1 MKMVCFASISN
12 HIFHF
17 FVTQIML
24 ATNDN
29 SVEIGCSQSSTSFAD
44 IIINND
50 NAVADG
56 LISGF
61 AQFVHDP
68 KYLKE
73 FVSVFN
79 RQMIPEKF
87 ADAVINRRID
97 TQELNNI
104 WDFPLNLT
112 CPATVPVPWTIVD
125 ATVKAK
131 TAAVQWEFNLMR
143 IVDFIGRNYCRI
155 VLPEVDTTIVMD
167 QAVRAGRNN
176 GGVERMSDKRHMY
189 LGAWH
194 RDLIPRIIKEVEFY
208 PRSNSHKLFTYSGYD
223 IFVHN
228 MLFGNAMKKLNDLMA
243 GEDAFEIVYD
253 PYAVHGSALGLAS
266 YKGVDDGT
274 SPYDITAV
282 TTTPAGTSPNV
293 QIGAAGTGVQVSGF
307 NNKFIYDSFMDGPE
321 FASVYRRGVWYEAPM
336 FKNYACRHSIHS
348 RRFVH
353 AAKVITFPLDIL
365 PFSYSIASALPS
377 AAIAGDCGFIS
388 IKLHPDWFNRAF
400 YLTKLADVPLLHPIV
415 NHTHYVENDVVY
427 VPGLEQKI
435 IDGKI
440 ADTTTLSLTKVTAN
454 DWIKGW
460 VNPLSI
466 GRFGNSVFEFQLRA
480 QSGEV
485 NIDAG
490 DYLHPGTIPNA
501 GNIVNGY
508 PANLMEGIVYSVNQ
522 PVNSSGDLLQQNNTL
537 LANGLNGPG
546 AGSGTALTAD
556 VWGSV
561 AKNFATNQIGGVVNT
576 STTNDYSGISDLDE
590 YLGMFDVNIKAP
602 SEVDT
607 GFYASFEANIG
618 LKLLQ
623 VGYQTLPC
631 IREFLSKLPNIYMT
645 TEWSTLDVDIN
656 TTQFDI
662 NNDLYIQGILFWFL
676 PQDNNGVESMRLY
689 PHHLINHEMPV
700 IPGIRLTN
708 EQAQG
713 TTIYTWDMMNELT
726 PHILGCEQPLL
737 ENIGLVAFTSKLA
750 ANSMP
755 YAYYDSNIAGYLKCT
770 ILPPSDSATAVAQ
783 QTGTVVNLK
792 AGKLKVISFG
802 TNGVALV
809 NLNLFRLIF

>member
-1 MKMVCFASISN
+1 
-12 HIFHF
+12 
-17 FVTQIML
+17 
-24 ATNDN
+24 
-29 SVEIGCSQSSTSFAD
+29 
-44 IIINND
+44 
-50 NAVADG
+50 
-56 LISGF
+56 
-61 AQFVHDP
+61 
-68 KYLKE
+68 
-73 FVSVFN
+73 
-79 RQMIPEKF
+79 
-87 ADAVINRRID
+87 
-97 TQELNNI
+97 
-104 WDFPLNLT
+104 
-112 CPATVPVPWTIVD
+112 
-125 ATVKAK
+125 
-131 TAAVQWEFNLMR
+131 
-143 IVDFIGRNYCRI
+143 
-155 VLPEVDTTIVMD
+155 
-167 QAVRAGRNN
+167 
-176 GGVERMSDKRHMY
+176 
-189 LGAWH
+189 
-194 RDLIPRIIKEVEFY
+194 
-208 PRSNSHKLFTYSGYD
+208 
-223 IFVHN
+223 

-274 SPYDITAV
+274 SGYNLEKASAV
-282 TTTPAGTSPNV
+282 TPDIMAS
-293 QIGAAGTGVQVSGF
+293 GTGVLVSGF
-307 NNKFIYDSFMDGPE
+307 NNKFIYDSFMDGKE

-336 FKNYACRHSIHS
+336 FKNYGCRHSIHS

-388 IKLHPDWFNRAF
+388 IKLHPDWFDRAF
-400 YLTKLADVPLLHPIV
+400 YLTRLSDIPLLHPLV
-415 NHTHYVENDVVY
+415 NHTHYAQNDAVF
-427 VPGLEQKI
+427 VPGLEKKI
-435 IDGKI
+435 ERGEVTGNV
-440 ADTTTLSLTKVTAN
+440 ALTRVPEN
-454 DWIKGW
+454 NWLIGW

-466 GRFGNSVFEFQLRA
+466 GRFGNNVFETVLRA
-480 QSGEV
+480 AGSTNANVPADDLMHSGM
-485 NIDAG
+485 
-490 DYLHPGTIPNA
+490 IPNT

-508 PANLMEGIVYSVNQ
+508 PANVMEGIVYSVNQ
-522 PVNSSGDLLQQNNTL
+522 PVNPDTGAVYDNGQTFLQH
-537 LANGLNGPG
+537 GFPG
-546 AGSGTALTAD
+546 AGVTGGVNA
-556 VWGSV
+556 VWGNV
-561 AKNFATNQIGGVVNT
+561 APAFASGRVGGTTNT
-576 STTNDYSGISDLDE
+576 STTNDYSDIESMDD
-590 YLGMFDVNIKAP
+590 YLGMFDVNIKRP
-602 SEVDT
+602 SQVDT
-607 GFYASFEANIG
+607 SFYASFESNIG

-676 PQDNNGVESMRLY
+676 PQDLNGVDSMRLY
-689 PHHLINHEMPV
+689 PHQLINHEMPV

-770 ILPPSDSATAVAQ
+770 ILPPSESSTAVAQ

>member
-1 MKMVCFASISN
+1 
-12 HIFHF
+12 
-17 FVTQIML
+17 ML

-155 VLPEVDTTIVMD
+155 VLPEVDTTGVMD
-167 QAVRAGRNN
+167 EAVRNN
-176 GGVERMSDKRHMY
+176 TALRMADKRHMY

-274 SPYDITAV
+274 SIYNLQSAG
-282 TTTPAGTSPNV
+282 PASPNINV
-293 QIGAAGTGVQVSGF
+293 ASAGTGVLVSGF
-307 NNKFIYDSFMDGPE
+307 NNKFIYDSFMDGKE
-321 FASVYRRGVWYEAPM
+321 FAQVYRRGVWYEAPM
-336 FKNYACRHSIHS
+336 FKNYGCRHSIHS

-388 IKLHPDWFNRAF
+388 IKLHPDWFDRAF
-400 YLTKLADVPLLHPIV
+400 YLTRLADIPLLHPIV
-415 NHTHYVENDVVY
+415 NHTHYDVGNVVY
-427 VPGLEQKI
+427 VPQLEKQI
-435 IDGKI
+435 NDGTI
-440 ADTTTLSLTKVTAN
+440 SATEPLNLTRVTGN
-454 DWIKGW
+454 DWIRGW

-466 GRFGNSVFEFQLRA
+466 GRFGDYTFQVKLRVPTDDEGNVQEGA
-480 QSGEV
+480 TATV
-485 NIDAG
+485 NPS
-490 DYLHPGTIPNA
+490 DYLHQGTISNT
-501 GNIVNGY
+501 GNIINGY
-508 PANLMEGIVYSVNQ
+508 PANVMEGIVYSVNQ
-522 PVNSSGDLLQQNNTL
+522 PVDITGAQLTGNLLQ
-537 LANGLNGPG
+537 NGLPGYGAGTTSLPAGPG
-546 AGSGTALTAD
+546 FNWGRVEKTFAGNVVGGT
-556 VWGSV
+556 
-561 AKNFATNQIGGVVNT
+561 INT
-576 STTNDYSGISDLDE
+576 STTNDYSDVESMDD
-590 YLGMFDVNIKAP
+590 YLGMFDVNIKRP
-602 SEVDT
+602 SQVDT
-607 GFYASFEANIG
+607 SFYASFESNIG

-676 PQDNNGVESMRLY
+676 PQDLNGVDSMRLY
-689 PHHLINHEMPV
+689 PHQLINHEMPV

-770 ILPPSDSATAVAQ
+770 ILPPSESSTAVAQ

>member
-1 MKMVCFASISN
+1 
-12 HIFHF
+12 
-17 FVTQIML
+17 ML

-131 TAAVQWEFNLMR
+131 TASVQWEFNLMR

-155 VLPEVDTTIVMD
+155 VLPEVDTTAVMD
-167 QAVRAGRNN
+167 SAVRNN
-176 GGVERMSDKRHMY
+176 KAVKMGDKNHMY

-194 RDLIPRIIKEVEFY
+194 RDLIPRIVKEVEFY

-243 GEDAFEIVYD
+243 GEDAFELVYD

-266 YKGVDDGT
+266 YKGVDDGNAQT
-274 SPYDITAV
+274 FAKVANTAV
-282 TTTPAGTSPNV
+282 NYTAE
-293 QIGAAGTGVQVSGF
+293 ADGVQVAGF
-307 NNKFIYDSFMDGPE
+307 TNKFIYDSFMDGAE
-321 FASVYRRGVWYEAPM
+321 FASVYRRGVWYEAPIA
-336 FKNYACRHSIHS
+336 KNYACRHSIHS

-388 IKLHPDWFNRAF
+388 IKLHPNWFDRAF
-400 YLTKLADVPLLHPIV
+400 YLTKLSDVPLLHPIV
-415 NHTHYVENDVVY
+415 NHVHYEQGDVIY

-435 IDGKI
+435 NAGQIND
-440 ADTTTLSLTKVTAN
+440 ATLQLKTVAASDVL
-454 DWIKGW
+454 IGW

-466 GRFGNSVFEFQLRA
+466 GRFGDKVFQSFRA
-480 QSGEV
+480 QSGDATV
-485 NIDAG
+485 NTA
-490 DYLHPGTIPNA
+490 DYAHPGTIPNE
-501 GNIVNGY
+501 GNLIGGY

-522 PVNSSGDLLQQNNTL
+522 LGSNQGAVGINNMPGPAVGTAFSSGDIST
-537 LANGLNGPG
+537 GW
-546 AGSGTALTAD
+546 GTANKL
-556 VWGSV
+556 
-561 AKNFATNQIGGVVNT
+561 FAQNVVGGNT
-576 STTNDYSGISDLDE
+576 SITNDYSGVQTIEE
-590 YLGMFDVNIKAP
+590 YLGMFDVNIKIP
-602 SEVDT
+602 SQVDPT
-607 GFYASFEANIG
+607 FYASFADNIG

-645 TEWSTLDVDIN
+645 TEWSTLEQDIN

-676 PQDNNGVESMRLY
+676 PVDTNGIESMRLY

-770 ILPPSDSATAVAQ
+770 LLPPSESSTSVAQ
-783 QTGTVVNLK
+783 QTNTVVNLK
-792 AGKLKVISFG
+792 AGKLRVISFG

>member
-1 MKMVCFASISN
+1 
-12 HIFHF
+12 
-17 FVTQIML
+17 ML

-155 VLPEVDTTIVMD
+155 VLPEVDTTVVMD
-167 QAVRAGRNN
+167 QQVRAGVNN
-176 GGVERMSDKRHMY
+176 GGVARMTDKRHMY

-274 SPYDITAV
+274 SDYNIKPVNEY
-282 TTTPAGTSPNV
+282 AGAV
-293 QIGAAGTGVQVSGF
+293 QIGEAGTGVLVSGF

-336 FKNYACRHSIHS
+336 VKNYACRHSIHS

-400 YLTKLADVPLLHPIV
+400 YLTKLADIPLLHPLV
-415 NHTHYVENDVVY
+415 NHTHYVAGDALY
-427 VPGLEQKI
+427 SPALEQQYMSGVLE
-435 IDGKI
+435 GKSFNGSTVL
-440 ADTTTLSLTKVTAN
+440 AVVPKAEGTQSPGS
-454 DWIKGW
+454 WIQGW

-466 GRFGNSVFEFQLRA
+466 GRFGDKFFNTQLRNWA
-480 QSGEV
+480 ADGKATVTGAENV
-485 NIDAG
+485 TG
-490 DYLHPGTIPNA
+490 DQIFGDGTMPNA

-522 PVNSSGDLLQQNNTL
+522 PITVNDDGTKTPINPGLTMSV
-537 LANGLNGPG
+537 NGSPAPG
-546 AGSGTALTAD
+546 YFKGA
-556 VWGSV
+556 WGST
-561 AKNFATNQIGGVVNT
+561 AKNFASAQVGGIVNT
-576 STTNDYSGISDLDE
+576 SITNDYSGVSDLDD

-676 PQDNNGVESMRLY
+676 PQDKNGIDSMRLY

>member
-1 MKMVCFASISN
+1 
-12 HIFHF
+12 
-17 FVTQIML
+17 ML

-155 VLPEVDTTIVMD
+155 VLPEVDTTVVMD
-167 QAVRAGRNN
+167 QAVRAGVN
-176 GGVERMSDKRHMY
+176 GGGVARMTNKRHMY

-274 SPYDITAV
+274 TGYNLASYANPSPTIQK
-282 TTTPAGTSPNV
+282 TTSGGNL
-293 QIGAAGTGVQVSGF
+293 VSGF
-307 NNKFIYDSFMDGPE
+307 NNKFIYDSFMDGKE
-321 FASVYRRGVWYEAPM
+321 FAAVYRRGVWYEAPM

-400 YLTKLADVPLLHPIV
+400 YLTRLSDIPLLHPVV
-415 NHTHYVENDVVY
+415 NHTHYEPDDAIY
-427 VPGLEQKI
+427 IPGLEEWISAGGDPSTFVINSGGQS
-435 IDGKI
+435 
-440 ADTTTLSLTKVTAN
+440 ATVPQATRLTDK
-454 DWIKGW
+454 DWMIGW

-466 GRFGNSVFEFQLRA
+466 GRYGNETFTKALRGHWSSENNTA
-480 QSGEV
+480 QAAATAADMVHDGM
-485 NIDAG
+485 
-490 DYLHPGTIPNA
+490 LPNA

-508 PANLMEGIVYSVNQ
+508 PANLMEGIVYSVNS
-522 PVNSSGDLLQQNNTL
+522 PVDGQSYYDKMGKPAPSIG
-537 LANGLNGPG
+537 NGSTVYGKY
-546 AGSGTALTAD
+546 TAD
-556 VWGSV
+556 FVGAQV
-561 AKNFATNQIGGVVNT
+561 GGMVNT
-576 STTNDYSGISDLDE
+576 SITNDYSTVDDLDE
-590 YLGMFDVNIKAP
+590 YLGMFDVHIKAP

-662 NNDLYIQGILFWFL
+662 NNDLYIQGILFWFI
-676 PQDNNGVESMRLY
+676 PQDKNGIDSMRLY

-770 ILPPSDSATAVAQ
+770 ILPPSESATAVAQ

>member
-1 MKMVCFASISN
+1 
-12 HIFHF
+12 
-17 FVTQIML
+17 ML

-155 VLPEVDTTIVMD
+155 VLPEVDTTGVMD
-167 QAVRAGRNN
+167 SAVRSNKVAKMG
-176 GGVERMSDKRHMY
+176 DKNHMY

-194 RDLIPRIIKEVEFY
+194 RDLIPRIVKEVEFY

-243 GEDAFEIVYD
+243 GEDAFELVYD

-266 YKGVDDGT
+266 YKGVDDGNAQVFNIPTDT
-274 SPYDITAV
+274 SINYEKAE
-282 TTTPAGTSPNV
+282 
-293 QIGAAGTGVQVSGF
+293 TGVQVSGF
-307 NNKFIYDSFMDGPE
+307 TNKFIYDSFMDGAE
-321 FASVYRRGVWYEAPM
+321 FASVYRRGVWYEAPIA
-336 FKNYACRHSIHS
+336 KNYACRHSIHS

-388 IKLHPDWFNRAF
+388 IKLHTNWFDRAF
-400 YLTKLADVPLLHPIV
+400 YLTKLSDIPLLHPIV
-415 NHTHYVENDVVY
+415 NHVHYETGDVIY

-435 IDGKI
+435 NAGEINE
-440 ADTTTLSLTKVTAN
+440 TSLNLKTVVAN
-454 DWIKGW
+454 DVLLGW

-466 GRFGNSVFEFQLRA
+466 GRFGDRVFQTFRGQT
-480 QSGEV
+480 GEV
-485 NIDAG
+485 AVDV
-490 DYLHPGTIPNA
+490 DKYVHPGTIPNE
-501 GNIVNGY
+501 GNLIGGY

-522 PVNSSGDLLQQNNTL
+522 LGANQQHVGIHNM
-537 LANGLNGPG
+537 PG
-546 AGSGTALTAD
+546 AQVGNAVPTGDDLNTKWGFASKTFSANLISG
-556 VWGSV
+556 
-561 AKNFATNQIGGVVNT
+561 NT
-576 STTNDYSGISDLDE
+576 SITNDYSNIQSIDD
-590 YLGMFDVNIKAP
+590 YLGMFDVNIKIP
-602 SEVDT
+602 SDVDPT
-607 GFYASFEANIG
+607 FYASFIDNIG

-645 TEWSTLDVDIN
+645 TEWSTLEQDIN

-676 PQDNNGVESMRLY
+676 PVDKNGIESMRLY

-770 ILPPSDSATAVAQ
+770 ILPPSESATAVAQ
-783 QTGTVVNLK
+783 QTNTIVNLK
-792 AGKLKVISFG
+792 AGKLRVISFG

>member
-1 MKMVCFASISN
+1 
-12 HIFHF
+12 
-17 FVTQIML
+17 ML

-155 VLPEVDTTIVMD
+155 VLPEVDTTCVMD
-167 QAVRAGRNN
+167 QAVRAGKNA
-176 GGVERMSDKRHMY
+176 GGVERMTDKRHMY

-228 MLFGNAMKKLNDLMA
+228 MLFGNTMKKLNDLMA

-266 YKGVDDGT
+266 YKGVDDGNA
-274 SPYDITAV
+274 PEVKLNPGYL
-282 TTTPAGTSPNV
+282 NV
-293 QIGAAGTGVQVSGF
+293 AGAANTGALVSGF

-321 FASVYRRGVWYEAPM
+321 FASIYRRGVWYEAPM

-400 YLTKLADVPLLHPIV
+400 YLTKLADIPLLHPIV
-415 NHTHYVENDVVY
+415 NHTHYENGDVAY
-427 VPGLEQKI
+427 IPGLENMSESAI
-435 IDGKI
+435 SGARINMIGTGGNRDPRR
-440 ADTTTLSLTKVTAN
+440 
-454 DWIKGW
+454 GW

-466 GRFGNSVFEFQLRA
+466 GRYGDQTFETQYRVGAQGTTPSVSDQATFQ
-480 QSGEV
+480 
-485 NIDAG
+485 DH
-490 DYLHPGTIPNA
+490 DYVIPNT

-522 PVNSSGDLLQQNNTL
+522 PAGNTEFYTGAFGAVDNASSTI
-537 LANGLNGPG
+537 
-546 AGSGTALTAD
+546 
-556 VWGSV
+556 WGGQS
-561 AKNFATNQIGGVVNT
+561 AKIFASAQIGGTVNT
-576 STTNDYSGISDLDE
+576 SVTNDYSGISDLDD

-607 GFYASFEANIG
+607 SFYASFEANIG

-676 PQDNNGVESMRLY
+676 PQDKNGIESMRLY
-689 PHHLINHEMPV
+689 PHQLINHEMPV

-770 ILPPSDSATAVAQ
+770 ILPPSESATAVAQ

>member
-1 MKMVCFASISN
+1 
-12 HIFHF
+12 
-17 FVTQIML
+17 ML

-29 SVEIGCSQSSTSFAD
+29 SIEIGCSQSSTSFAD

-131 TAAVQWEFNLMR
+131 TASVQWEFNLMR

-155 VLPEVDTTIVMD
+155 VLPEVDTTYIID
-167 QAVRAGRNN
+167 EAVRATPAL
-176 GGVERMSDKRHMY
+176 RMADKRHMY

-228 MLFGNAMKKLNDLMA
+228 MLFGNTMKKLNDLMA

-274 SPYDITAV
+274 STYNIQAV
-282 TTTPAGTSPNV
+282 SATSPNV
-293 QIGAAGTGVQVSGF
+293 QISGTTGVQVSGF
-307 NNKFIYDSFMDGPE
+307 NNKFIYDSFMDGKE
-321 FASVYRRGVWYEAPM
+321 FAQVYRRGVWYEAPM
-336 FKNYACRHSIHS
+336 VKNYACRHSIHS

-388 IKLHPDWFNRAF
+388 IKLYPDWFDRAF
-400 YLTKLADVPLLHPIV
+400 YLTKLADIPLLHPLV
-415 NHTHYVENDVVY
+415 NHTHYETGDVVY
-427 VPGLEQKI
+427 VPGLEKKVENGTVTGTI
-435 IDGKI
+435 T
-440 ADTTTLSLTKVTAN
+440 AATRVTAS
-454 DWIKGW
+454 DWIAGW

-466 GRFGNSVFEFQLRA
+466 GRFGNNTFETVLRA
-480 QSGEV
+480 
-485 NIDAG
+485 AG
-490 DYLHPGTIPNA
+490 ATDNANVPAEDFVHDGTIPNT
-501 GNIVNGY
+501 GNVVNGY

-522 PVNSSGDLLQQNNTL
+522 PINPSGTALGSNATLLQ
-537 LANGLNGPG
+537 NGLVGPG
-546 AGSGTALTAD
+546 AGAGSAMTSANWGTLQ
-556 VWGSV
+556 
-561 AKNFATNQIGGVVNT
+561 KNFAGNVVGGMMNT
-576 STTNDYSGISDLDE
+576 STTNDYSDVESMDD
-590 YLGMFDVNIKAP
+590 YLGMFDVNIKRP
-602 SEVDT
+602 SQVDQS
-607 GFYASFEANIG
+607 FFASFESNIG

-645 TEWSTLDVDIN
+645 TEWSTLDIDIN

-676 PQDNNGVESMRLY
+676 PQDINGVDSMRLY
-689 PHHLINHEMPV
+689 PHQLINHEMPV

-770 ILPPSDSATAVAQ
+770 ILPPSESATAVAQ

>member
-1 MKMVCFASISN
+1 
-12 HIFHF
+12 
-17 FVTQIML
+17 ML

-29 SVEIGCSQSSTSFAD
+29 SIEIGCSQSSTSFAD

-131 TAAVQWEFNLMR
+131 TASVQWEFNLMR

-155 VLPEVDTTIVMD
+155 VLPEVDTTNIFD
-167 QAVRAGRNN
+167 EDVRANPAL
-176 GGVERMSDKRHMY
+176 RMADKRHMY

-228 MLFGNAMKKLNDLMA
+228 MLFGNTMKKLNDLMA

-274 SPYDITAV
+274 STYNIQQ
-282 TTTPAGTSPNV
+282 AGATSPNV
-293 QIGAAGTGVQVSGF
+293 AIGGTGVQVSGF
-307 NNKFIYDSFMDGPE
+307 NNKFIYDSFMDGKE
-321 FASVYRRGVWYEAPM
+321 FAQVYRRGVWFEAPM
-336 FKNYACRHSIHS
+336 VKNYACRHSIHS

-388 IKLHPDWFNRAF
+388 IKLHPDWFDRAF
-400 YLTKLADVPLLHPIV
+400 YLTRLADVPLLHPIV
-415 NHTHYVENDVVY
+415 NHTHYDVGNVVY
-427 VPGLEQKI
+427 VPGLEKKI
-435 IDGKI
+435 VDGTI
-440 ADTTTLSLTKVTAN
+440 TAETLTLNRVAAG
-454 DWIKGW
+454 DWIQGW

-466 GRFGNSVFEFQLRA
+466 GRFGDYTFQTKLRVPTDA
-480 QSGEV
+480 DGNV
-485 NIDAG
+485 VAG
-490 DYLHPGTIPNA
+490 DTAAVAPGDYAHPGTISNT
-501 GNIVNGY
+501 GNVVNGY

-522 PVNSSGDLLQQNNTL
+522 PVDVKGNVLGNGSTFLQ
-537 LANGLNGPG
+537 NGLPGYG
-546 AGSGTALTAD
+546 AGTATPQAAPGFG
-556 VWGSV
+556 WGSV
-561 AKNFATNQIGGVVNT
+561 AKNFAGNVVGGMMNT
-576 STTNDYSGISDLDE
+576 STTNDYSDVESMDD
-590 YLGMFDVNIKAP
+590 YLGMFDVNIKRP
-602 SEVDT
+602 SQVDQT
-607 GFYASFEANIG
+607 FFASFESNIG

-645 TEWSTLDVDIN
+645 TEWSTLDIDIN

-676 PQDNNGVESMRLY
+676 PQDLNGIDSMRLY
-689 PHHLINHEMPV
+689 PHQLINHEMPV

-770 ILPPSDSATAVAQ
+770 ILPPSESATAVAQ

>member
-1 MKMVCFASISN
+1 
-12 HIFHF
+12 
-17 FVTQIML
+17 ML

-131 TAAVQWEFNLMR
+131 TASVQWEFNLMR

-155 VLPEVDTTIVMD
+155 VLPEVDTTGVMD
-167 QAVRAGRNN
+167 SAVRSNKVAKMG
-176 GGVERMSDKRHMY
+176 DKNHMY

-194 RDLIPRIIKEVEFY
+194 RDLIPRIVKEVEFY

-243 GEDAFEIVYD
+243 GEDAFELVYD

-266 YKGVDDGT
+266 YKGVDDGNAQT
-274 SPYDITAV
+274 FEKVTDTAV
-282 TTTPAGTSPNV
+282 NYTT
-293 QIGAAGTGVQVSGF
+293 AADGVQVSGF
-307 NNKFIYDSFMDGPE
+307 TNKFIYDSFMDGAE
-321 FASVYRRGVWYEAPM
+321 FASVYRRGVWYEAPIA
-336 FKNYACRHSIHS
+336 KNYACRHSIHS

-388 IKLHPDWFNRAF
+388 IKLHDNWFNRAF
-400 YLTKLADVPLLHPIV
+400 YLTKLSDVPLLHPIV
-415 NHTHYVENDVVY
+415 NHVHYEAGDVIY

-435 IDGKI
+435 NAGQIND
-440 ADTTTLSLTKVTAN
+440 ASLNLKTVAEG
-454 DWIKGW
+454 DVLRGW

-466 GRFGNSVFEFQLRA
+466 GRFGDRVFQSFRNQTPGGDVSVNTA
-480 QSGEV
+480 
-485 NIDAG
+485 
-490 DYLHPGTIPNA
+490 DYAHPGTIPNE
-501 GNIVNGY
+501 GNLVGGY

-522 PVNSSGDLLQQNNTL
+522 LGSQQDVVGINNRPGPAVGAPFQAAN
-537 LANGLNGPG
+537 LATGWGI
-546 AGSGTALTAD
+546 AD
-556 VWGSV
+556 
-561 AKNFATNQIGGVVNT
+561 KKFAENVIGGNT
-576 STTNDYSGISDLDE
+576 SITNEYSSIQSIEE
-590 YLGMFDVNIKAP
+590 YLGMFDVNIKIP
-602 SEVDT
+602 SQIDPT
-607 GFYASFEANIG
+607 FYASFADNIG

-645 TEWSTLDVDIN
+645 TEWSTLEQDIN

-676 PQDNNGVESMRLY
+676 PVDTNGIESMRIY

-770 ILPPSDSATAVAQ
+770 ILPPSESSTTVAQ
-783 QTGTVVNLK
+783 QTNTVVNLK
-792 AGKLKVISFG
+792 AGKLRVISFG

>member
-1 MKMVCFASISN
+1 
-12 HIFHF
+12 
-17 FVTQIML
+17 ML

-155 VLPEVDTTIVMD
+155 VLPEVDTTGIMD
-167 QAVRAGRNN
+167 EAVRNN
-176 GGVERMSDKRHMY
+176 TALRMADKRHMY

-274 SPYDITAV
+274 SGYNLQRATIGTAGSATIGGPNIGV
-282 TTTPAGTSPNV
+282 AG
-293 QIGAAGTGVQVSGF
+293 AGTGVLVSGF
-307 NNKFIYDSFMDGPE
+307 NNKFIYDSFMDGKE
-321 FASVYRRGVWYEAPM
+321 FAQVYRRGVWYEAPM

-388 IKLHPDWFNRAF
+388 IKLHPDWFDRAF
-400 YLTKLADVPLLHPIV
+400 YLTKLSDVPLLHPLV
-415 NHTHYVENDVVY
+415 NHTHYVAGDAVF
-427 VPGLEQKI
+427 VPGLEKKI
-435 IDGKI
+435 EKGEVTGQVPLTRVPG
-440 ADTTTLSLTKVTAN
+440 AEDTDATGQWL
-454 DWIKGW
+454 IGW

-466 GRFGNSVFEFQLRA
+466 GRFGNYTFENVLRA
-480 QSGEV
+480 AGLPSNGEDTVSANNLMHSGM
-485 NIDAG
+485 
-490 DYLHPGTIPNA
+490 IPNS

-508 PANLMEGIVYSVNQ
+508 PANVMEGIVYSVNQ
-522 PVNSSGDLLQQNNTL
+522 PVDSTGAAYTQGSFLQ
-537 LANGLNGPG
+537 NGFPG
-546 AGSGTALTAD
+546 AGVGTEVNG
-556 VWGSV
+556 VWGQNV
-561 AKNFATNQIGGVVNT
+561 ADFANARIGGTYNT
-576 STTNDYSGISDLDE
+576 STTNDYNDVDTLDD
-590 YLGMFDVNIKAP
+590 YLGMFDVNIKRP
-602 SEVDT
+602 SQVDT
-607 GFYASFEANIG
+607 SFYASFESNIG

-676 PQDNNGVESMRLY
+676 PQDLNGVDSMRLY
-689 PHHLINHEMPV
+689 PHQLINHEMPV

-770 ILPPSDSATAVAQ
+770 ILPPSESATAVAQ

>member
-1 MKMVCFASISN
+1 
-12 HIFHF
+12 
-17 FVTQIML
+17 ML

-131 TAAVQWEFNLMR
+131 TASVQWEFNLMR

-155 VLPEVDTTIVMD
+155 VLPEVDTTAVMD
-167 QAVRAGRNN
+167 SAVRNN
-176 GGVERMSDKRHMY
+176 RAVKMGDKNHMY

-194 RDLIPRIIKEVEFY
+194 RDLIPRIVKEVEFY

-243 GEDAFEIVYD
+243 GEDAFELVYD

-266 YKGVDDGT
+266 YKGVDDGNSQT
-274 SPYDITAV
+274 FIRPTDASINYEKSD
-282 TTTPAGTSPNV
+282 
-293 QIGAAGTGVQVSGF
+293 TGVQVAGF
-307 NNKFIYDSFMDGPE
+307 TSKFIYDSFMDGAE
-321 FASVYRRGVWYEAPM
+321 FASVYRRGVWYEAPIA
-336 FKNYACRHSIHS
+336 KNYACRHSIHS

-388 IKLHPDWFNRAF
+388 IKLHPNWFDRAF
-400 YLTKLADVPLLHPIV
+400 YLTKLSDVPLLHPIV
-415 NHTHYVENDVVY
+415 NHVHYEAGDVIY

-435 IDGKI
+435 NAGQ
-440 ADTTTLSLTKVTAN
+440 VNETALNLKTVVEN
-454 DWIKGW
+454 DVLLGW

-466 GRFGNSVFEFQLRA
+466 GRFGDRVFQTFRGNT
-480 QSGEV
+480 GEV
-485 NIDAG
+485 SVDV
-490 DYLHPGTIPNA
+490 DKYVHPGTIPNE
-501 GNIVNGY
+501 GNLIGGY

-522 PVNSSGDLLQQNNTL
+522 LGATQQAVGIHNM
-537 LANGLNGPG
+537 PG
-546 AGSGTALTAD
+546 AQVGLAAPTAEELSSKWGTAAKSFAS
-556 VWGSV
+556 SV
-561 AKNFATNQIGGVVNT
+561 IGGNT
-576 STTNDYSGISDLDE
+576 SITNDYSGVQSIEE
-590 YLGMFDVNIKAP
+590 YLGMFDVNIKIP
-602 SEVDT
+602 SQVDPT
-607 GFYASFEANIG
+607 FYASFADNIG

-645 TEWSTLDVDIN
+645 TEWSTLEQDIN

-676 PQDNNGVESMRLY
+676 PVDTNGIESMRLY

-700 IPGIRLTN
+700 VPGIRLTN

-770 ILPPSDSATAVAQ
+770 LLPPSESSTAVAQ
-783 QTGTVVNLK
+783 QTNTVVNLK
-792 AGKLKVISFG
+792 AGKLRVISFG

>member
-1 MKMVCFASISN
+1 
-12 HIFHF
+12 
-17 FVTQIML
+17 ML

-79 RQMIPEKF
+79 RQMIPDQF

-131 TAAVQWEFNLMR
+131 TASTQWEFNLMR

-155 VLPEVDTTIVMD
+155 VLPEVDTTQVMD
-167 QAVRAGRNN
+167 SAVRSGS
-176 GGVERMSDKRHMY
+176 VKQMEDKRHMY
-189 LGAWH
+189 LGSWH

-208 PRSNSHKLFTYSGYD
+208 PRSNSHKLYTYSGYD
-223 IFVHN
+223 IFLHN

-243 GEDAFEIVYD
+243 GEDAFELVYD

-266 YKGVDDGT
+266 YKGVDDGKQ
-274 SPYDITAV
+274 SYSVVDSGNGVDVQVAS
-282 TTTPAGTSPNV
+282 AG
-293 QIGAAGTGVQVSGF
+293 GVQVSGF
-307 NNKFIYDSFMDGPE
+307 NDAFVYDSFMDGEE
-321 FASVYRRGVWYEAPM
+321 FASIYRRGVWYEAPIA
-336 FKNYACRHSIHS
+336 KNYSARHSIHS

-388 IKLHPDWFNRAF
+388 IKLHPNWFDRAF
-400 YLTKLADVPLLHPIV
+400 YLTKLSDIPLLHPLV
-415 NHTHYVENDVVY
+415 NHRHYEAGDVMFI
-427 VPGLEQKI
+427 PGYEKLV
-435 IDGKI
+435 DSGK
-440 ADTTTLSLTKVTAN
+440 APTKDFAKVAAGN
-454 DWIKGW
+454 WLIGW
-460 VNPLSI
+460 VNPCTI
-466 GRFGNSVFEFQLRA
+466 GMFGDFDFAKNMLGY
-480 QSGEV
+480 SGDETEKYV
-485 NIDAG
+485 HSEG
-490 DYLHPGTIPNA
+490 VIPNSM
-501 GNIVNGY
+501 NMVNGY
-508 PANLMEGIVYSVNQ
+508 PADKMEGIVYSTNAPTQ
-522 PVNSSGDLLQQNNTL
+522 PDGTVLDVDTKLLRG
-537 LANGLNGPG
+537 GLP
-546 AGSGTALTAD
+546 AGRTTEGGSQFSQLSTK
-556 VWGSV
+556 WGSTSKSFV
-561 AKNFATNQIGGVVNT
+561 RGKVSGAVNT
-576 STTNDYSGISDLDE
+576 SVTADYSRFDDLED
-590 YLGMFDVNIKAP
+590 YLGMFDVNIYTP
-602 SEVDT
+602 SSIDSI
-607 GFYASFEANIG
+607 FYASFESNIG

-645 TEWSTLDVDIN
+645 TEWNTLEQDIN
-656 TTQFDI
+656 TTSFDI
-662 NNDLYIQGILFWFL
+662 NNDLYIQGILFWFI
-676 PQDNNGVESMRLY
+676 PIDSNGIESMRVY
-689 PHHLINHEMPV
+689 PHQLINHEMPV
-700 IPGIRLTN
+700 VAGLRLTN

-713 TTIYTWDMMNELT
+713 TTIYTWDMLNEIT

-737 ENIGLVAFTSKLA
+737 DNIGLVAFTSKLA
-750 ANSMP
+750 ANTMP
-755 YAYYDSNIAGYLKCT
+755 YAYYDSNIAGYIKCT
-770 ILPPSDSATAVAQ
+770 LLPPSDSATAVAQ
-783 QTGTVVNLK
+783 KTGTIVNLK
-792 AGKLKVISFG
+792 AGKLRVVSFG

-809 NLNLFRLIF
+809 NLSLFRLIF

>member
-1 MKMVCFASISN
+1 MI
-12 HIFHF
+12 
-17 FVTQIML
+17 

-79 RQMIPEKF
+79 RQMVPEKF
-87 ADAVINRRID
+87 SDAVINRRID

-131 TAAVQWEFNLMR
+131 TASVQWEFNLMR

-155 VLPEVDTTIVMD
+155 VLPEVDTTQIMD
-167 QAVRAGRNN
+167 NAIRADSNKK
-176 GGVERMSDKRHMY
+176 MADKQHMY

-223 IFVHN
+223 IFLHN
-228 MLFGNAMKKLNDLMA
+228 MLFGNKMKRLNELMA
-243 GEDAFEIVYD
+243 GEDQFELVYD

-266 YKGVDDGT
+266 YKGVDDGFHNFAANRQKYEANI
-274 SPYDITAV
+274 SITES
-282 TTTPAGTSPNV
+282 T
-293 QIGAAGTGVQVSGF
+293 GAYGVQVAGF
-307 NNKFIYDSFMDGPE
+307 NTNFIYDSFMDGTE
-321 FASVYRRGVWYEAPM
+321 FANVYRRGVWYEAPVA
-336 FKNYACRHSIHS
+336 KNYSSRHSIHS

-388 IKLHPDWFNRAF
+388 IKLYPNWFDRAF
-400 YLTKLADVPLLHPIV
+400 YLTKLSDIPLLHPLV
-415 NHTHYVENDVVY
+415 NHTHYVVGDTMY
-427 VPGLEQKI
+427 VPGIERAIENGLSSTTTI
-435 IDGKI
+435 GDKI
-440 ADTTTLSLTKVTAN
+440 ADGN
-454 DWIKGW
+454 WQIGW
-460 VNPLSI
+460 VNPCSI
-466 GRFGNSVFEFQLRA
+466 GRYGSAIFETLRA
-480 QSGEV
+480 NESGTEV
-485 NIDAG
+485 EVKASDLVH
-490 DYLHPGTIPNA
+490 DGTIPNE
-501 GNIVNGY
+501 GNILNGY
-508 PANLMEGIVYSVNQ
+508 PANLMEGIVYSTNT
-522 PVNSSGDLLQQNNTL
+522 PYKSDETL
-537 LANGLNGPG
+537 LGTMSAQGMV
-546 AGSGTALTAD
+546 GSGTNKDFGT
-556 VWGSV
+556 VN
-561 AKNFATNQIGGVVNT
+561 KNFSSSVVGNTNTSVNT
-576 STTNDYSGISDLDE
+576 SYSNVSDVNE
-590 YLGMFDVNIKAP
+590 YLGMFDVNIMTP
-602 SEVDT
+602 SSVDST
-607 GFYASFEANIG
+607 FYASFESNIG

-631 IREFLSKLPNIYMT
+631 IREFLSKMPNIYMT
-645 TEWSTLDVDIN
+645 TEWSTLIQDIN
-656 TTQFDI
+656 TTDFDI
-662 NNDLYIQGILFWFL
+662 NNDLYAQGILFWWI
-676 PQDNNGVESMRLY
+676 PIDSNGIESMRLY

-700 IPGIRLTN
+700 IPGIRIRN
-708 EQAQG
+708 QQAQG
-713 TTIYTWDMMNELT
+713 TTVYTWDMMNEIT
-726 PHILGCEQPLL
+726 PHILGCEEPLL
-737 ENIGLVAFTSKLA
+737 ENIGLVSFTSKLA

-755 YAYYDSNIAGYLKCT
+755 YAYYDSNIAGYIKCT
-770 ILPPSDSATAVAQ
+770 ILPPSESSNTVAQ
-783 QTGTVVNLK
+783 KTGTVVNLK
-792 AGKLKVISFG
+792 AGKLRCVTFG

-809 NLNLFRLIF
+809 NLNMYRLIF

>member
-1 MKMVCFASISN
+1 
-12 HIFHF
+12 
-17 FVTQIML
+17 ML

-155 VLPEVDTTIVMD
+155 VLPEVDTTVVMD
-167 QAVRAGRNN
+167 QAVRAGKNN
-176 GGVERMSDKRHMY
+176 GGVERMADKRHMY

-274 SPYDITAV
+274 SGYDLELATS
-282 TTTPAGTSPNV
+282 TPAGVSPNIAV
-293 QIGAAGTGVQVSGF
+293 GGASGVQVSGF

-336 FKNYACRHSIHS
+336 VKNYACRHSIHS

-400 YLTKLADVPLLHPIV
+400 YLTKLADVPLLHPVV
-415 NHTHYVENDVVY
+415 NHTHYEVGNVVY
-427 VPGLEQKI
+427 VPQLEQQL

-440 ADTTTLSLTKVTAN
+440 ADSTMLTLTRVAAN
-454 DWIKGW
+454 DWIEGW

-466 GRFGNSVFEFQLRA
+466 GRFGDYAFHTKLRNPTDA
-480 QSGEV
+480 EGNPQGGNTATV
-485 NIDAG
+485 NPT
-490 DYLHPGTIPNA
+490 DYLHPGTISNA

-522 PVNSSGDLLQQNNTL
+522 PVDITGNALPSGNTILQ
-537 LANGLNGPG
+537 NGIPGYGAGTTTAPTGPG
-546 AGSGTALTAD
+546 FN
-556 VWGSV
+556 WGSV
-561 AKNFATNQIGGVVNT
+561 AKNFATTQIGVVNT

-676 PQDNNGVESMRLY
+676 PQDTNGVESMRLY

>member
-1 MKMVCFASISN
+1 
-12 HIFHF
+12 
-17 FVTQIML
+17 ML

-125 ATVKAK
+125 ATVKSK
-131 TAAVQWEFNLMR
+131 TGAVQWEFNLMR

-155 VLPEVDTTIVMD
+155 VLPEVDTTQVMD
-167 QAVRAGRNN
+167 QAVRGQTITA
-176 GGVERMSDKRHMY
+176 MTDKNHMY
-189 LGAWH
+189 LGSWH

-228 MLFGNAMKKLNDLMA
+228 MLFGNTMKKLNDLMA
-243 GEDAFEIVYD
+243 GEDAFELVYD

-274 SPYDITAV
+274 SPYNIASVDITGLSN
-282 TTTPAGTSPNV
+282 TAGPNV
-293 QIGAAGTGVQVSGF
+293 QISGTGIAVSGF
-307 NNKFIYDSFMDGPE
+307 NNKFIYDSMMDGAE
-321 FASVYRRGVWYEAPM
+321 FASVYRRGVWYEAPVA
-336 FKNYACRHSIHS
+336 KNYACRHSIHS

-365 PFSYSIASALPS
+365 PFSYSIASSLPS

-388 IKLHPDWFNRAF
+388 IKLHPNWFDRAF
-400 YLTKLADVPLLHPIV
+400 YLTKLSDIPLLHPVV
-415 NHTHYVENDVVY
+415 NHTHYVEGDVVY
-427 VPGLEQKI
+427 TPGLEA
-435 IDGKI
+435 KI
-440 ADTTTLSLTKVTAN
+440 ARMTPAELNSTAFTPVRATAN
-454 DWIKGW
+454 DWIQGW

-466 GRFGNSVFEFQLRA
+466 GRFGDNTFQNVLRA
-480 QSGEV
+480 GGAAE
-485 NIDAG
+485 IKPA
-490 DYLHPGTIPNA
+490 DYAHPGTIPNQ
-501 GNIVNGY
+501 GNVLNGY
-508 PANLMEGIVYSVNQ
+508 PANAMEGIVYSVNVPLEAGTTNQ
-522 PVNSSGDLLQQNNTL
+522 LPNDATLLQNGLPGYGAGQTAAASFGSVSKSFTTAAMTGTNTTVNGNFNFTGDLSQLT
-537 LANGLNGPG
+537 GL
-546 AGSGTALTAD
+546 
-556 VWGSV
+556 V
-561 AKNFATNQIGGVVNT
+561 
-576 STTNDYSGISDLDE
+576 
-590 YLGMFDVNIKAP
+590 DVNIYPP
-602 SEVDT
+602 SSIDT
-607 GFYASFEANIG
+607 TFYTAFESSIG

-645 TEWSTLDVDIN
+645 TEWATMDVAPSTS
-656 TTQFDI
+656 QFDI
-662 NNDLYIQGILFWFL
+662 NNDLYIQGILFWFI
-676 PQDNNGVESMRLY
+676 PQDSNGIESMRLY
-689 PHHLINHEMPV
+689 PHHLLNHEMPV

-713 TTIYTWDMMNELT
+713 TTVYTWDMMNELT
-726 PHILGCEQPLL
+726 PHILGCEEPLL
-737 ENIGLVAFTSKLA
+737 ENIGIVAFTSKLA

-770 ILPPSDSATAVAQ
+770 ILPPSDSPGSLAQ
-783 QTGTVVNLK
+783 QTGSTVNLK
-792 AGKLKVISFG
+792 QGKLKVISFG

>member
-1 MKMVCFASISN
+1 MIWRRMGSFSLS
-12 HIFHF
+12 IFHF
-17 FVTQIML
+17 FITQIML

-155 VLPEVDTTIVMD
+155 VLPEVDTTLITDSTV
-167 QAVRAGRNN
+167 RNN
-176 GGVERMSDKRHMY
+176 PTTRMTNKQHMY

-194 RDLIPRIIKEVEFY
+194 RDLIPRIVKEVEFY

-274 SPYDITAV
+274 SGYNLAPMEPISPSV
-282 TTTPAGTSPNV
+282 QQTSKGGNL
-293 QIGAAGTGVQVSGF
+293 VSGF
-307 NNKFIYDSFMDGPE
+307 NNKFIYDSFMDGKE
-321 FASVYRRGVWYEAPM
+321 FAAVYRRGVWYEAPM

-388 IKLHPDWFNRAF
+388 IKLHQDWFDRAF
-400 YLTKLADVPLLHPIV
+400 YLTRLSDVPLLHPVV
-415 NHTHYVENDVVY
+415 NHTHYEVGDVLY
-427 VPGLEQKI
+427 VPGMEAYLANGGDATKYPI
-435 IDGKI
+435 SSPAATGATITRLDG
-440 ADTTTLSLTKVTAN
+440 N
-454 DWIKGW
+454 DWMLGW

-466 GRFGNSVFEFQLRA
+466 GRYGDNAFTTKLRGA
-480 QSGEV
+480 KGDIIGSAVGSASASDMVHSGM
-485 NIDAG
+485 
-490 DYLHPGTIPNA
+490 IPNA

-508 PANLMEGIVYSVNQ
+508 PANLMEGIVYSVN
-522 PVNSSGDLLQQNNTL
+522 
-537 LANGLNGPG
+537 APG
-546 AGSGTALTAD
+546 AGQVWIDKLGMTAPAIGAATHDAG
-556 VWGSV
+556 VWGTT
-561 AKNFATNQIGGVVNT
+561 KPGFADAVVGGNLNT
-576 STTNDYSGISDLDE
+576 SITNDYSDAESLDD
-590 YLGMFDVNIKAP
+590 YLGMFDVNILRP
-602 SEVDT
+602 SQVDT
-607 GFYASFEANIG
+607 GFYAGFEANIG

-676 PQDNNGVESMRLY
+676 PQDTNGVESMRLY

>member
-1 MKMVCFASISN
+1 
-12 HIFHF
+12 
-17 FVTQIML
+17 ML

-155 VLPEVDTTIVMD
+155 VLPEVDTTGVMD
-167 QAVRAGRNN
+167 EAVRNKT
-176 GGVERMSDKRHMY
+176 ELRMADKRHMY

-274 SPYDITAV
+274 SDYNLQKDV
-282 TTTPAGTSPNV
+282 QSPNV
-293 QIGAAGTGVQVSGF
+293 EVGGTGVLVSGF
-307 NNKFIYDSFMDGPE
+307 NNKFIYDSFMDGKE

-336 FKNYACRHSIHS
+336 FKNYGCRHSIHS

-388 IKLHPDWFNRAF
+388 IKLHPDWFDRAF
-400 YLTKLADVPLLHPIV
+400 YLTKLSDIPLLHPLV
-415 NHTHYVENDVVY
+415 NHTHYAPGDAVF
-427 VPGLEQKI
+427 VPGLEKKI
-435 IDGKI
+435 EKGEVQGNV
-440 ADTTTLSLTKVTAN
+440 ALTRVPVPDEGN
-454 DWIKGW
+454 PNYWLVGW

-466 GRFGNSVFEFQLRA
+466 GRFGNNVFETVLRA
-480 QSGEV
+480 NPQQNTQTSIPPDDLMHSGM
-485 NIDAG
+485 
-490 DYLHPGTIPNA
+490 IPNT

-508 PANLMEGIVYSVNQ
+508 PANVMEGIVYSVNK
-522 PVNSSGDLLQQNNTL
+522 PDNAEGNPYTSGTFLQH
-537 LANGLNGPG
+537 GYPGPG
-546 AGSGTALTAD
+546 TTDG
-556 VWGSV
+556 VWGQNV
-561 AKNFATNQIGGVVNT
+561 AGFANARIGGTVNT
-576 STTNDYSGISDLDE
+576 STTNDYGDIDSVDD
-590 YLGMFDVNIKAP
+590 YLGMFDVNIKRP
-602 SEVDT
+602 SQVDT
-607 GFYASFEANIG
+607 SFYASFESNIG

-676 PQDNNGVESMRLY
+676 PQDLNGVDSMRLY
-689 PHHLINHEMPV
+689 PHQLINHEMPV

-770 ILPPSDSATAVAQ
+770 ILPPSESSTAVAQ

>member
-1 MKMVCFASISN
+1 
-12 HIFHF
+12 
-17 FVTQIML
+17 ML

-155 VLPEVDTTIVMD
+155 VLPEVDTTGVMD
-167 QAVRAGRNN
+167 ETVRNKT
-176 GGVERMSDKRHMY
+176 ELRMADKRHMY

-228 MLFGNAMKKLNDLMA
+228 MLFGNVMKKLNDLMA

-274 SPYDITAV
+274 SGYNLEKTV
-282 TTTPAGTSPNV
+282 TSPDVN
-293 QIGAAGTGVQVSGF
+293 IGGTGVLVSGF
-307 NNKFIYDSFMDGPE
+307 NNKFIYDSFMDGKE

-336 FKNYACRHSIHS
+336 FKNYGCRHSIHS

-388 IKLHPDWFNRAF
+388 IKLHPDWFDRAF
-400 YLTKLADVPLLHPIV
+400 YLTRLSDIPLLHPLV
-415 NHTHYVENDVVY
+415 NHTHYAQNDAVF
-427 VPGLEQKI
+427 VPELEKKI
-435 IDGKI
+435 ERGEITGNVN
-440 ADTTTLSLTKVTAN
+440 LTRITEPTN
-454 DWIKGW
+454 WLIGW

-466 GRFGNSVFEFQLRA
+466 GRFGNNTFETVLRA
-480 QSGEV
+480 
-485 NIDAG
+485 AG
-490 DYLHPGTIPNA
+490 APLAGSEDTIPAENLMHSGMIPNT
-501 GNIVNGY
+501 GNIINGY
-508 PANLMEGIVYSVNQ
+508 PANVMEGIVYSVNQ
-522 PVNSSGDLLQQNNTL
+522 PINPEDGTQYNSGTFLQH
-537 LANGLNGPG
+537 GFPGPG
-546 AGSGTALTAD
+546 IAGG
-556 VWGSV
+556 VWGK
-561 AKNFATNQIGGVVNT
+561 AAPDFASGRIGGTTNT
-576 STTNDYSGISDLDE
+576 STSNDYNDIESMDD
-590 YLGMFDVNIKAP
+590 YLGMFDVNIKRP
-602 SEVDT
+602 SQVDT
-607 GFYASFEANIG
+607 SFYASFESNIG

-676 PQDNNGVESMRLY
+676 PQDLNGVDSMRLY
-689 PHHLINHEMPV
+689 PHQLINHEMPV

-770 ILPPSDSATAVAQ
+770 ILPPSESSTAVAQ

>member
-1 MKMVCFASISN
+1 
-12 HIFHF
+12 
-17 FVTQIML
+17 ML

-155 VLPEVDTTIVMD
+155 VLPEVDTTGVMD
-167 QAVRAGRNN
+167 EAVRNN
-176 GGVERMSDKRHMY
+176 TALRMADKRHMY

-274 SPYDITAV
+274 SGYNLQKSSVTTPDITV
-282 TTTPAGTSPNV
+282 G
-293 QIGAAGTGVQVSGF
+293 GTGVLVSGF
-307 NNKFIYDSFMDGPE
+307 NNKFIYDSFMDGKE
-321 FASVYRRGVWYEAPM
+321 FAQVYRRGVWYEAPM
-336 FKNYACRHSIHS
+336 VKNYACRHSIHS

-388 IKLHPDWFNRAF
+388 IKLHPDWFDRAF
-400 YLTKLADVPLLHPIV
+400 YLTRLSDIPLLHPLV
-415 NHTHYVENDVVY
+415 NHTHYAAGDAVF
-427 VPGLEQKI
+427 VPGLEKKI
-435 IDGKI
+435 ETGEITEPVALTRVPEATSENAGKWLI
-440 ADTTTLSLTKVTAN
+440 
-454 DWIKGW
+454 GW

-466 GRFGNSVFEFQLRA
+466 GRFGNFTFENVLRGTGQQGTA
-480 QSGEV
+480 DTVPANELMHSGM
-485 NIDAG
+485 
-490 DYLHPGTIPNA
+490 IPNT

-508 PANLMEGIVYSVNQ
+508 PANVMEGIVYSVNQ
-522 PVNSSGDLLQQNNTL
+522 PVDPNNSDSVYSTGTFLQH
-537 LANGLNGPG
+537 GFPG
-546 AGSGTALTAD
+546 AGVSGTG
-556 VWGSV
+556 VWGKAAPDFSSSR
-561 AKNFATNQIGGVVNT
+561 IGGTTNT
-576 STTNDYSGISDLDE
+576 SITNDYNDIDSVDD
-590 YLGMFDVNIKAP
+590 YLGMFDVNIKRP
-602 SEVDT
+602 SQVDT
-607 GFYASFEANIG
+607 SFYASFESNIG

-676 PQDNNGVESMRLY
+676 PQDLNGVDSMRLY
-689 PHHLINHEMPV
+689 PHQLINHEMPV

-770 ILPPSDSATAVAQ
+770 ILPPSESSTAVAQ

>member
-1 MKMVCFASISN
+1 
-12 HIFHF
+12 
-17 FVTQIML
+17 ML

-155 VLPEVDTTIVMD
+155 VLPEVDTTGIMD
-167 QAVRAGRNN
+167 EAVRNN
-176 GGVERMSDKRHMY
+176 TALRMADKRHMY

-274 SPYDITAV
+274 SGYNLEKTAV
-282 TTTPAGTSPNV
+282 TSPDITV
-293 QIGAAGTGVQVSGF
+293 GGTGVLVSGF
-307 NNKFIYDSFMDGPE
+307 NNKFIYDSFMDGKE
-321 FASVYRRGVWYEAPM
+321 FAQVYRRGVWYEAPM
-336 FKNYACRHSIHS
+336 VKNYACRHSIHS

-388 IKLHPDWFNRAF
+388 IKLHPDWFDRAF
-400 YLTKLADVPLLHPIV
+400 YLTKLSDVPLLHPLV
-415 NHTHYVENDVVY
+415 NHTHYVQNDAVF
-427 VPGLEQKI
+427 VPGLEKKI
-435 IDGKI
+435 EKGEV
-440 ADTTTLSLTKVTAN
+440 TGQVPLTRLTEGSE
-454 DWIKGW
+454 WLIGW

-466 GRFGNSVFEFQLRA
+466 GRFGNHTFETVLRA
-480 QSGEV
+480 AGNTPENTTVQADNLMHSGM
-485 NIDAG
+485 
-490 DYLHPGTIPNA
+490 IPNT
-501 GNIVNGY
+501 GNIINGY
-508 PANLMEGIVYSVNQ
+508 PANVMEGIVYSVNQ
-522 PVNSSGDLLQQNNTL
+522 PIQPGTTTEAAQGSTFLQH
-537 LANGLNGPG
+537 GFPG
-546 AGSGTALTAD
+546 AGVGAGVGATGVWGQSLPEFASSRIGGTA
-556 VWGSV
+556 
-561 AKNFATNQIGGVVNT
+561 NT
-576 STTNDYSGISDLDE
+576 STTNDYNDVDTLDD
-590 YLGMFDVNIKAP
+590 YLGMFDVNIKRP
-602 SEVDT
+602 SQVDT
-607 GFYASFEANIG
+607 SFYASFESNIG

-676 PQDNNGVESMRLY
+676 PQDLNGVDSMRLY
-689 PHHLINHEMPV
+689 PHQLINHEMPV

-770 ILPPSDSATAVAQ
+770 ILPPSESATAVAQ